1 MICVPGIFCPFD
13 THTIGVISSEVIK
26 METMEKNKQPGSK
39 NEKLFPNQNNP
50 LPYKNPQKN
59 KNAKEPMQF

>member
-1 MICVPGIFCPFD
+1 
-13 THTIGVISSEVIK
+13 
-26 METMEKNKQPGSK
+26 METTEKNKHPGSK

-59 KNAKEPMQF
+59 KTSQEPMHF

>member
-1 MICVPGIFCPFD
+1 
-13 THTIGVISSEVIK
+13 

-59 KNAKEPMQF
+59 KNAQEPMQF